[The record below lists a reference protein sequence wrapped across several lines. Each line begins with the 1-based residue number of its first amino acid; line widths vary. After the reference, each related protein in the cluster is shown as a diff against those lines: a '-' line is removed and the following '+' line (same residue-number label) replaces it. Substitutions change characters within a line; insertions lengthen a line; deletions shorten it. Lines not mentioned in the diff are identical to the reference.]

1 MSESRRGILERS
13 AMGANVMRRP
23 RAAGHGKR
31 DAVLE
36 QHAARAT
43 RRDILEWRV
52 GGGGGGMRNEW
63 WNPRRSWA
71 GKMRGG
77 TLERPDLTTRGILKR
92 PNMGNEMQ
100 SPRGAG

>member
-1 MSESRRGILERS
+1 MGIETRNPR
-13 AMGANVMRRP
+13 AACDGGANVTRRP

-36 QHAARAT
+36 QHAGPAT
-43 RRDILEWRV
+43 RRSILEWRV
-52 GGGGGGMRNEW
+52 GGGCGGVRNEW
-63 WNPRRSWA
+63 WNPRWSGV
-71 GKMRGG
+71 GKTRGG

-92 PNMGNEMQ
+92 PNMVNETQ

>member
-13 AMGANVMRRP
+13 AMGANVTRRP

-43 RRDILEWRV
+43 RRSILEWRV
-52 GGGGGGMRNEW
+52 GGGMRNEW
-63 WNPRRSWA
+63 WNPRRSGA
-71 GKMRGG
+71 DKMRGG
-77 TLERPDLTTRGILKR
+77 TLEQPDLTTRGILKR
-92 PNMGNEMQ
+92 PNMVNEMQ
-100 SPRGAG
+100 SPRGVG